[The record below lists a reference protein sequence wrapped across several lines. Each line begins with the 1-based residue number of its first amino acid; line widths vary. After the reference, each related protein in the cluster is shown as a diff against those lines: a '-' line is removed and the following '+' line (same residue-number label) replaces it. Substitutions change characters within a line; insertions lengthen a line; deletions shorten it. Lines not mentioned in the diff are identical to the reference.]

1 MSMTHFQGVIVD
13 QKLDIQRLNDENK
26 QLSGQCSSKNEVDH
40 VRQMLFELQAQMA
53 THTTEVLKTVTR
65 QPSS

>member
-1 MSMTHFQGVIVD
+1 
-13 QKLDIQRLNDENK
+13 
-26 QLSGQCSSKNEVDH
+26 VDH
-40 VRQMLFELQAQMA
+40 VRQMLFALQAQMA